1 MFQDVFDTW
10 GEYCGNF
17 QSVIFRKFIMESK
30 MKQEEYAQFKKLL
43 LSLRERLVGKV
54 DSMQGEALKRSRQ
67 DASGDLSN
75 VPIHMADVGTDNY
88 ERDLMIELIQSGEE
102 SVRNIDHALEKIE
115 EGTFGICELCAKK
128 INKERLKA
136 VPHAKLCI
144 DCQREEEVDSFLK

>member
-1 MFQDVFDTW
+1 
-10 GEYCGNF
+10 
-17 QSVIFRKFIMESK
+17 
-30 MKQEEYAQFKKLL
+30 MKDDFAQFKKLL

-88 ERDLMIELIQSGEE
+88 ERDLMIELIENGEE
-102 SVRNIDHALEKIE
+102 GLRNIDTALEKMDD
-115 EGTFGICELCAKK
+115 GSYGVCEICAKK

-136 VPHAKLCI
+136 VPYAKLCI
-144 DCQREEEVDSFLK
+144 DCQREEEIDNV